1 MPQSA
6 DPKQVGEMA
15 KALIEFNS
23 HHLQWECPSKIFLID
38 WQFDR
43 FVCDGGRCH
52 IPKKSVVL
60 LNTWMP
66 LKIKHAAE
74 AQL

>member
-23 HHLQWECPSKIFLID
+23 HHLQWECPNKIFLID
-38 WQFDR
+38 WQFIDQYMMKEDATYLR
-43 FVCDGGRCH
+43 
-52 IPKKSVVL
+52 
-60 LNTWMP
+60 N
-66 LKIKHAAE
+66 
-74 AQL
+74 